1 MAQFSPHPG
10 SRRGVALVMVLWLMT
25 IVCAIAL
32 EVSFVSHLRF
42 QATHN
47 SGDGVRALFYARA
60 GVEEAIAELKAGRE
74 EIVTVDSLR
83 EDTERLYHEV
93 EVGEGTYTLLAER
106 IDPLTGELEFGI
118 TDEAAKINLNTADQ
132 DMLEKVLGIEANL
145 AAEIIQLREE
155 YEKFYDIGDLLMIES
170 VDEFLLYGEDQ
181 NRNGILD
188 PNEDDGEESWPPDDA
203 NGELDRG
210 LAPYLTCFSAARN
223 VTSDGQARVDITRAS
238 AQEITRQVPQINQ
251 QQADSIV
258 EHRSN
263 RTLASVADLL
273 DVMLV
278 ERETGGRSETSAATT
293 QQTGPAAGGE
303 QGQGAGT
310 TGRGRSTESS
320 SPGPS
325 APGAGSNAGRGQSSQ
340 QTTVTTTNERA
351 FSMQAFRA
359 VVDAVTTSREETL
372 PGAINANTASVEVL
386 ACLPGVDEEM
396 AVAIADSRP
405 EEGFSDIGALL
416 DVPGM
421 TTDTFK
427 QICGLMSVRSDV
439 FSVRS
444 FGLVRAS
451 DGTPRTY
458 CCVRAVIDRTGDSVK
473 LISWQE
479 LR

>member
-1 MAQFSPHPG
+1 MAQFISHPG

-42 QATHN
+42 QATQN

-60 GVEEAIAELKAGRE
+60 GVEEAIAELKARRD

-83 EDTERLYHEV
+83 EDDEHPYHDV
-93 EVGEGTYTLLAER
+93 EIGEGTYTLLAER
-106 IDPLTGELEFGI
+106 IDALTGELEFGI
-118 TDEAAKINLNTADQ
+118 TDEGAKVNLNTADQ
-132 DMLEKVLGIEANL
+132 DMLEKALGIEASL
-145 AAEIIQLREE
+145 AAEMIELRQE
-155 YEKFYDIGDLLMIES
+155 YERFYDIGDLLMIES

-188 PNEDDGEESWPPDDA
+188 PNEDDGEYSWPPDDA
-203 NGELDRG
+203 DGELDRG
-210 LAPYLTCFSAARN
+210 LAPLLTCFSAARN

-238 AQEITRQVPQINQ
+238 AQEIARQVQQINQ
-251 QQADSIV
+251 QQAASIV

-263 RTLASVADLL
+263 RTLASVGDLL

-278 ERETGGRSETSAATT
+278 ETSASTT
-293 QQTGPAAGGE
+293 QQTGTAGGGG
-303 QGQGAGT
+303 QGQGQGQ
-310 TGRGRSTESS
+310 GQGGGPSTQGN

-325 APGAGSNAGRGQSSQ
+325 GTPDGPGAGSNAGPGQSSQ
-340 QTTVTTTNERA
+340 QTSVTTTNERA

-359 VVDAVTTSREETL
+359 VVDAVTTSSDGTL
-372 PGAINANTASVEVL
+372 QGAINANTASVEVL
-386 ACLPGVDEEM
+386 ACLPGVTEEM

-421 TTDTFK
+421 TTETFK
-427 QICGLMSVRSDV
+427 QISGLVSVRSDV

-444 FGLVRAS
+444 FGVVRDS
-451 DGTPRTY
+451 DGRPRTY
-458 CCVRAVIDRTGDSVK
+458 CCVRAVIDRTGDTVK
-473 LISWQE
+473 LMSWQE